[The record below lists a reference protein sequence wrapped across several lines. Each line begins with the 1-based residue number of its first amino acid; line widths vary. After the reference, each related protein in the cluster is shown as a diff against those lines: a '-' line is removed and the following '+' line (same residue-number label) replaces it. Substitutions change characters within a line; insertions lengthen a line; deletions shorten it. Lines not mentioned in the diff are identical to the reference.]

1 MALSGKVAVVTGA
14 GTGLGR
20 AVALRFAEE
29 GAHVVAI
36 SLVPEEL
43 DEVQATAAARGHDV
57 LIVPAD
63 VGDEVETELVA
74 RSILAR
80 FGSVDVLVN
89 NAGIIIVKPIEDTSP
104 AEWDRVVRTNLRG
117 AFLYCRAFVPAMKAR
132 GDGVIINV
140 SSQSGV
146 RGFAGES
153 AYCPSKYGLEG
164 LTATLALELSDS
176 NIRVVSVHPGAGMR
190 TPMSMTTYDEEARR
204 TWRDP
209 AELAPGF
216 VRLAASTDPAI
227 SGRRYSAW
235 ALAQGAD
242 MIVRE

>member
-1 MALSGKVAVVTGA
+1 MSGKVAVVTGA

-29 GAHVVAI
+29 GAHVVAV
-36 SLVPEEL
+36 SLVAEEL
-43 DEVQATAAARGHDV
+43 DEVRATAAARGHDI
-57 LIVPAD
+57 LTLPAD
-63 VGDEVETELVA
+63 VGNEADTERVA
-74 RSILAR
+74 ACVLAR
-80 FGSVDVLVN
+80 HGSVHVLVN
-89 NAGIIIVKPIEDTSP
+89 NAGIIIVKPIEETSP
-104 AEWDRVVRTNLRG
+104 AEWDRVVSTNLRG
-117 AFLYCRAFVPAMKAR
+117 AFLYCRAIVPAMKAQ

-153 AYCPSKYGLEG
+153 AYCPSKFGLEG
-164 LTATLALELSDS
+164 LTATLALELSDA

-190 TPMSMTTYDEEARR
+190 TPMSMTTYDDEARR

-216 VRLAASTDPAI
+216 VRLAASRDPGI
-227 SGRRYSAW
+227 SGMRYSAW

-242 MIVRE
+242 MVLSE